1 MEKITLDEFI
11 AEIESTFKIYADT
24 NDIDRVLIKT
34 IVINELR
41 KFGKNICD
49 KREAIVDIKNSQV
62 LLPENFKS
70 LILALKLT
78 PNEELDCK
86 DNTEKRL
93 IIERQRIE
101 NPAEWTTTTRDYFVN
116 YCESK
121 IVTEKVYAY
130 NERVDKFYTPH
141 FLSLYKGFSNSSLD
155 TNCLNLHPSIRDSYS
170 DKISITN
177 RTLRTNFREG
187 KIYIQYN
194 SLPED
199 EEGEIV
205 IPIISTGSILNHIK
219 NKVRIEL
226 GQHLI
231 LSQLNTSGLK
241 ELLPIWLQN
250 ERLYFIEAKS
260 EANWAGMNQKEWAK
274 QRQQRSRVEQN
285 RFNLPS

>member
-93 IIERQRIE
+93 IIERQHIE

-177 RTLRTNFREG
+177 RTLRANFREG

-205 IPIISTGSILNHIK
+205 IPVLSTGDIRNYLV
-219 NKVRIEL
+219 NKVKVEL

-260 EANWAGMNQKEWAK
+260 EANWAGMNQKEWTK
-274 QRQQRSRVEQN
+274 QRQQRNRVEQN

>member
-78 PNEELDCK
+78 PNEELNCK

-93 IIERQRIE
+93 IIERQHIE
-101 NPAEWTTTTRDYFVN
+101 NPAEWTSTTRDYFVN

-199 EEGEIV
+199 EDGEIV
-205 IPIISTGSILNHIK
+205 IPILSTGSILNHIK

-260 EANWAGMNQKEWAK
+260 EANWAGMNQKEWTK

>member
-49 KREAIVDIKNSQV
+49 KREAIVDIKNSQA

-93 IIERQRIE
+93 IIERQHIE

-177 RTLRTNFREG
+177 RTLRANFREG

-199 EEGEIV
+199 EDGEIV
-205 IPIISTGSILNHIK
+205 IPILSTGSILNHIK

-260 EANWAGMNQKEWAK
+260 EANWAGMNQKEWTK
-274 QRQQRSRVEQN
+274 QRQQRNRVEQN

>member
-78 PNEELDCK
+78 PNEELNCK

-93 IIERQRIE
+93 IIERQHIE

-155 TNCLNLHPSIRDSYS
+155 TNCLNLHPSVRDSYS

-177 RTLRTNFREG
+177 RTLRANFREG

-199 EEGEIV
+199 EDGEIV

-274 QRQQRSRVEQN
+274 QRQQRNRVEQN

>member
-24 NDIDRVLIKT
+24 NDIDRIFIKT

-49 KREAIVDIKNSQV
+49 KREDIINIKNSQV

-93 IIERQRIE
+93 IIERQHIE

-130 NERVDKFYTPH
+130 NERVDKFYNPH

-155 TNCLNLHPSIRDSYS
+155 TNCLNLHPSVRDSYS

-177 RTLRTNFREG
+177 RTLRANFREG
-187 KIYIQYN
+187 KVYIQYN

-199 EEGEIV
+199 DGGEIA
-205 IPIISTGSILNHIK
+205 IPIFSTGGIRDYLT
-219 NKVRIEL
+219 NKVKIEL
-226 GQHLI
+226 GQYLI

-241 ELLPIWLQN
+241 ELMPLWIQSDRQL
-250 ERLYFIEAKS
+250 FILAKS
-260 EANWAGMNQKEWAK
+260 EASWSGMNQKEWTK
-274 QRQQRSRVEQN
+274 ERQQRSRTEQN
-285 RFNLPS
+285 RFNLI

>member
-93 IIERQRIE
+93 IIERQHIE

-177 RTLRTNFREG
+177 RTLRANFREG

-205 IPIISTGSILNHIK
+205 IPILSTGSILNHIK

-260 EANWAGMNQKEWAK
+260 EANWAGMNQKEWTK
-274 QRQQRSRVEQN
+274 QRQKRNRVEQN

>member
-93 IIERQRIE
+93 IIERQHIE

-177 RTLRTNFREG
+177 RTLRANFREG

-205 IPIISTGSILNHIK
+205 IPIFSTGSILNHIK

-260 EANWAGMNQKEWAK
+260 EANWAGMNQKEWTK
-274 QRQQRSRVEQN
+274 QRQKRNRVEQN

>member
-93 IIERQRIE
+93 IIERQHIE

-130 NERVDKFYTPH
+130 NEKVDKFYTPH

-205 IPIISTGSILNHIK
+205 IPIISTGDIRNYLV
-219 NKVRIEL
+219 NKVKVEL

-241 ELLPIWLQN
+241 ELMPLWIQSDRQL
-250 ERLYFIEAKS
+250 FILAKS
-260 EANWAGMNQKEWAK
+260 EASWAGMNQKEWIK
-274 QRQQRSRVEQN
+274 QRQQRNRVEQN

>member
-93 IIERQRIE
+93 IIERQHIE

-130 NERVDKFYTPH
+130 NEKVDKFYNPH
-141 FLSLYKGFSNSSLD
+141 FLSLYRGFSNSSLD

-205 IPIISTGSILNHIK
+205 IPIFSTGSILNHIK

-260 EANWAGMNQKEWAK
+260 EANWAGLAK
-274 QRQQRSRVEQN
+274 GWDYRMYLNNRIQQN
-285 RFNLPS
+285 RYNLPK

>member
-11 AEIESTFKIYADT
+11 AEIESAFKIYADT
-24 NDIDRVLIKT
+24 NDIDRVFIKT

-49 KREAIVDIKNSQV
+49 KREDIINIKNSQA

-93 IIERQRIE
+93 IIERQHIE

-121 IVTEKVYAY
+121 IVTEKVYTY
-130 NERVDKFYTPH
+130 NERVDKFYNPH

-155 TNCLNLHPSIRDSYS
+155 TNCLNLHPSVRDSYS

-177 RTLRTNFREG
+177 RTLRANFREG
-187 KIYIQYN
+187 KVYIQYN

-199 EEGEIV
+199 DEGEIV
-205 IPIISTGSILNHIK
+205 IPIFSTGGIRDYLT
-219 NKVRIEL
+219 NKVKIEL
-226 GQHLI
+226 GQYLI

-241 ELLPIWLQN
+241 ELMPLWIQSDRQL
-250 ERLYFIEAKS
+250 FILAKS
-260 EANWAGMNQKEWAK
+260 EASWNGMNQKEWTK
-274 QRQQRSRVEQN
+274 ERQQRSRTEQN
-285 RFNLPS
+285 RFNLI

>member
-93 IIERQRIE
+93 IIERQHIE

-177 RTLRTNFREG
+177 RTLRANFREG

-199 EEGEIV
+199 EDGEIV
-205 IPIISTGSILNHIK
+205 IPVLSTGDIRNYLV
-219 NKVRIEL
+219 NKVKVEL

-241 ELLPIWLQN
+241 ELMPLWIQSDRQL
-250 ERLYFIEAKS
+250 FILAKS
-260 EANWAGMNQKEWAK
+260 EASWAGMNQKEWTK
-274 QRQQRSRVEQN
+274 QRQQRNRVEQN
-285 RFNLPS
+285 RVNLPS

>member
-1 MEKITLDEFI
+1 MTLDEFI

-49 KREAIVDIKNSQV
+49 KREDIIDIKNSQV

-93 IIERQRIE
+93 IIERQHIE

-177 RTLRTNFREG
+177 RTLRANFREG

-205 IPIISTGSILNHIK
+205 IPVLSTGDIRNYLV
-219 NKVRIEL
+219 NKVKVEL

-241 ELLPIWLQN
+241 ELMPLWIQSDRQL
-250 ERLYFIEAKS
+250 FILAKS
-260 EANWAGMNQKEWAK
+260 EANWAGMNQKEWTK
-274 QRQQRSRVEQN
+274 QRQQRNRVEQN

>member
-24 NDIDRVLIKT
+24 NDIDRVLVKT

-93 IIERQRIE
+93 IIERQHIE
-101 NPAEWTTTTRDYFVN
+101 NPAEWTSTTRDYFVN

-177 RTLRTNFREG
+177 RTLRANFREG

-260 EANWAGMNQKEWAK
+260 EASWAGMNQKEWTK
-274 QRQQRSRVEQN
+274 QRQKRNRVEQN

>member
-93 IIERQRIE
+93 IIERQHIE

-130 NERVDKFYTPH
+130 NERVDKFYTPN

-177 RTLRTNFREG
+177 RTLRANFREG

-205 IPIISTGSILNHIK
+205 VPIISTGSILNHIK

-260 EANWAGMNQKEWAK
+260 EANWAGMNQKEWTK
-274 QRQQRSRVEQN
+274 QRQQRNRVEQN

>member
-24 NDIDRVLIKT
+24 NDIDRVFIKT

-49 KREAIVDIKNSQV
+49 KREDIINIKNSQA

-93 IIERQRIE
+93 IIERQHIE

-130 NERVDKFYTPH
+130 NERVDKFYNPH

-155 TNCLNLHPSIRDSYS
+155 TNCLNLHPSIRDTYS

-177 RTLRTNFREG
+177 RTLRANFREG
-187 KIYIQYN
+187 KVYIQYN

-199 EEGEIV
+199 DEGEIA
-205 IPIISTGSILNHIK
+205 IPIFSTGGIRDYLT
-219 NKVRIEL
+219 NKVKIEL
-226 GQHLI
+226 GQYLI

-241 ELLPIWLQN
+241 ELMPLWIQSDRQL
-250 ERLYFIEAKS
+250 FILAKS
-260 EANWAGMNQKEWAK
+260 EASWNGMNQKEWTK
-274 QRQQRSRVEQN
+274 ERQQRSRTEQN
-285 RFNLPS
+285 RFNLI

>member
-49 KREAIVDIKNSQV
+49 KREAIVDIKNSQA

-93 IIERQRIE
+93 IIERQHIE

-177 RTLRTNFREG
+177 RTLRANFREG

-199 EEGEIV
+199 EDGEIHTAKLTKV
-205 IPIISTGSILNHIK
+205 NIALNYCFV
-219 NKVRIEL
+219 NV
-226 GQHLI
+226 GC
-231 LSQLNTSGLK
+231 
-241 ELLPIWLQN
+241 
-250 ERLYFIEAKS
+250 
-260 EANWAGMNQKEWAK
+260 
-274 QRQQRSRVEQN
+274 RVDV
-285 RFNLPS
+285 NLT

>member
-93 IIERQRIE
+93 IIERQHIE
-101 NPAEWTTTTRDYFVN
+101 NPAEWTSTTRDYFVN

-177 RTLRTNFREG
+177 RTLRANFREG

-205 IPIISTGSILNHIK
+205 IPVLSTGDIRNYLV
-219 NKVRIEL
+219 NKVKVEL

-241 ELLPIWLQN
+241 ELMPLWIQSDRQL
-250 ERLYFIEAKS
+250 FILAKS
-260 EANWAGMNQKEWAK
+260 EANWAGMNQKEWTK
-274 QRQQRSRVEQN
+274 QRQQRNRVEQN

>member
-93 IIERQRIE
+93 IIERQHIE
-101 NPAEWTTTTRDYFVN
+101 NPAEWTSTTRDYFVN

-177 RTLRTNFREG
+177 RTLRANFREG

-199 EEGEIV
+199 EEAEIV
-205 IPIISTGSILNHIK
+205 IPIISTGDIRNYLV
-219 NKVRIEL
+219 NKVKVEL

-241 ELLPIWLQN
+241 ELMPLWIQSDRQL
-250 ERLYFIEAKS
+250 FILAKS
-260 EANWAGMNQKEWAK
+260 EANWAGMNQKEWTK
-274 QRQQRSRVEQN
+274 QRQQRNRVEQN

>member
-93 IIERQRIE
+93 IIERQHIE

-141 FLSLYKGFSNSSLD
+141 FLSLYRGFSNSSLD

-177 RTLRTNFREG
+177 STLRANFREG

-205 IPIISTGSILNHIK
+205 IPILSTGSILNHIK

-241 ELLPIWLQN
+241 ELLPIRLQN

-260 EANWAGMNQKEWAK
+260 EANWAGMNQKEWTK
-274 QRQQRSRVEQN
+274 QRQKRNRAEQN

>member
-93 IIERQRIE
+93 IIERQHIE

-199 EEGEIV
+199 EDGEIV
-205 IPIISTGSILNHIK
+205 IPILSTGSILNHIK

-260 EANWAGMNQKEWAK
+260 EANWAGMNQKEWTK
-274 QRQQRSRVEQN
+274 QRQQRNRVEQN

>member
-86 DNTEKRL
+86 DDTEKRL
-93 IIERQRIE
+93 IIERQHIE

-199 EEGEIV
+199 EDGEIV

-274 QRQQRSRVEQN
+274 QRQQRNRVEQN

>member
-93 IIERQRIE
+93 IIERQHIE
-101 NPAEWTTTTRDYFVN
+101 NPAEWTSTTRDYFVN

-199 EEGEIV
+199 EDGEIV
-205 IPIISTGSILNHIK
+205 IPILSTGDIRNYLV
-219 NKVRIEL
+219 NKVKVEL

-241 ELLPIWLQN
+241 ELMPLWIQSDRQL
-250 ERLYFIEAKS
+250 FILAKS
-260 EANWAGMNQKEWAK
+260 EASWAGMNQKEWTK
-274 QRQQRSRVEQN
+274 QRQQRNRVEQN

>member
-49 KREAIVDIKNSQV
+49 KREAIVDIKNSQA

-93 IIERQRIE
+93 IIERQHIE

-177 RTLRTNFREG
+177 RTLRANFREG

-199 EEGEIV
+199 EDGEIV
-205 IPIISTGSILNHIK
+205 IPIIFTGDIRNYLV
-219 NKVRIEL
+219 NKVKIEL

-241 ELLPIWLQN
+241 ELMPLWIQSDRQL
-250 ERLYFIEAKS
+250 FILAKS
-260 EANWAGMNQKEWAK
+260 EANWAGMNQKEWTK
-274 QRQQRSRVEQN
+274 QRQQRNRVEQN

>member
-70 LILALKLT
+70 LVLALKLT

-86 DNTEKRL
+86 DDTEKRL
-93 IIERQRIE
+93 IIERQHIE

-205 IPIISTGSILNHIK
+205 IPIFSTGSILNHIK

-260 EANWAGMNQKEWAK
+260 EANWAGMNQKEWTK
-274 QRQQRSRVEQN
+274 QRQQRNRVEQN

>member
-11 AEIESTFKIYADT
+11 AEIESTFKIYSDT

-49 KREAIVDIKNSQV
+49 KREAIVDIKNSQA

-93 IIERQRIE
+93 IIERQHIE

-155 TNCLNLHPSIRDSYS
+155 TNCLNLHPSIRDNYS

-177 RTLRTNFREG
+177 RTLRANFREG

-199 EEGEIV
+199 EDGEIV

-260 EANWAGMNQKEWAK
+260 EANWAGMNQKEWTK
-274 QRQQRSRVEQN
+274 QRQQRNRVEQN

>member
-93 IIERQRIE
+93 IIERQHIE

-177 RTLRTNFREG
+177 RTLRANFREG

-205 IPIISTGSILNHIK
+205 IPIITTGSILNHIK

-260 EANWAGMNQKEWAK
+260 EANWAGMNQKEWTK
-274 QRQQRSRVEQN
+274 QRQLRNRVEQN

>member
-93 IIERQRIE
+93 IIERQHIE

-130 NERVDKFYTPH
+130 NEKVDKFYNPH
-141 FLSLYKGFSNSSLD
+141 FLSLYRGFSNSSLD

-177 RTLRTNFREG
+177 RTLRANFREG

-205 IPIISTGSILNHIK
+205 IPIFSTGSILNHIK

-260 EANWAGMNQKEWAK
+260 EANWAGMNQKEWTK
-274 QRQQRSRVEQN
+274 QRQQRNRVEQN

>member
-93 IIERQRIE
+93 IIERQHIE

-177 RTLRTNFREG
+177 RTLRANFREG

-205 IPIISTGSILNHIK
+205 IPIISTGDIRNYLV
-219 NKVRIEL
+219 NKVKVEL

-260 EANWAGMNQKEWAK
+260 EANWAGMNQKEWTK
-274 QRQQRSRVEQN
+274 QRQQRNRVEQN

>member
-93 IIERQRIE
+93 IIERQHIE

-199 EEGEIV
+199 EDGEIV

-274 QRQQRSRVEQN
+274 QRQQRNRVEQN

>member
-93 IIERQRIE
+93 IIERQHIE

-177 RTLRTNFREG
+177 RTLRANFREG

-260 EANWAGMNQKEWAK
+260 EANWAGMNQKEWTK
-274 QRQQRSRVEQN
+274 QRQKRNRVEQN

>member
-93 IIERQRIE
+93 IIERQHIE
-101 NPAEWTTTTRDYFVN
+101 NPAEWTSTTRDYFVN

-177 RTLRTNFREG
+177 RTLRANFREG

-205 IPIISTGSILNHIK
+205 IPILSTGSILNHIK

-260 EANWAGMNQKEWAK
+260 EANWAGMNQKEWTK
-274 QRQQRSRVEQN
+274 QRQQRNRVEQN

>member
-93 IIERQRIE
+93 IIERQHIE
-101 NPAEWTTTTRDYFVN
+101 NPAEWTSTTRDYFVN

-177 RTLRTNFREG
+177 RTLRANFREG

-199 EEGEIV
+199 EDGEIV
-205 IPIISTGSILNHIK
+205 IPILSTGSILNHIK

-241 ELLPIWLQN
+241 ELMPLWIQSDRQL
-250 ERLYFIEAKS
+250 FILAKS
-260 EANWAGMNQKEWAK
+260 EASWAGMNQKEWTK
-274 QRQQRSRVEQN
+274 QRQQRNRVEQN

>member
-49 KREAIVDIKNSQV
+49 KREAIVDIKNSQA

-93 IIERQRIE
+93 IIERQHIE

-177 RTLRTNFREG
+177 RTLRANFREG

-205 IPIISTGSILNHIK
+205 VPIISTGSILNHIK

-260 EANWAGMNQKEWAK
+260 EANWAGMNQKEWTK
-274 QRQQRSRVEQN
+274 QRQQRNRVEQN

>member
-49 KREAIVDIKNSQV
+49 KREAIVDIKNSQA

-70 LILALKLT
+70 LVLALKLT

-86 DNTEKRL
+86 DDTEKRL
-93 IIERQRIE
+93 IIERQHIE

-205 IPIISTGSILNHIK
+205 IPIFSTGSILNHIK

-260 EANWAGMNQKEWAK
+260 EANWAGMNQKEWTK